1 MSFDTSLEADKETTM
16 PAARHCKVLFPEASN
31 SHSQVFV
38 TWVKQMVETVTPGTI
53 AKEGEESSLPASVT
67 YNVRVTVRQEHSM
80 SVHTSTSV
88 CDAA

>member
-1 MSFDTSLEADKETTM
+1 M
-16 PAARHCKVLFPEASN
+16 PAARHCEVLFPEASN
-31 SHSQVFV
+31 SHGQVFV

-53 AKEGEESSLPASVT
+53 AEEGEESSLPASVT
-67 YNVRVTVRQEHSM
+67 YTVRVTVRQEHSM